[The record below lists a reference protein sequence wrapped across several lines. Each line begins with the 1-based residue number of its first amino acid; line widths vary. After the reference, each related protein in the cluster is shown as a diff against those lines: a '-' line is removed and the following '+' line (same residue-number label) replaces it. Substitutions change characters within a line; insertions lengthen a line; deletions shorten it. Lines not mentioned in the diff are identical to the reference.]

1 MILLVRKEIEVIN
14 FISLY
19 LHMAHIH
26 NRHIQEEIHI
36 NVVDLQFIYFIP
48 LDFLNFSDF
57 L

>member
-1 MILLVRKEIEVIN
+1 MILFVRKEIEVIN

-19 LHMAHIH
+19 LHMAHTH